1 MSSVTELFDLFD
13 PMVGFLKRAV
23 PPLLLSAAS
32 RAAFS
37 EECASFRFQSADT
50 RSTASTFF
58 GAGTNVSV
66 SNLFESIDTAILPS
80 FCRIELKITTNTTA
94 NSTALAEV
102 WLPEDWNGRFLA
114 IGNGGFSG
122 GGNRRLKFSKL

>member
-37 EECASFRFQSADT
+37 EECAELRSGDLGPFDSWAYDYATLQYYCARKGEWRILLSASNEYLNPSLAVMLAYSNILRFY
-50 RSTASTFF
+50 
-58 GAGTNVSV
+58 
-66 SNLFESIDTAILPS
+66 L
-80 FCRIELKITTNTTA
+80 
-94 NSTALAEV
+94 
-102 WLPEDWNGRFLA
+102 
-114 IGNGGFSG
+114 
-122 GGNRRLKFSKL
+122 RLVL